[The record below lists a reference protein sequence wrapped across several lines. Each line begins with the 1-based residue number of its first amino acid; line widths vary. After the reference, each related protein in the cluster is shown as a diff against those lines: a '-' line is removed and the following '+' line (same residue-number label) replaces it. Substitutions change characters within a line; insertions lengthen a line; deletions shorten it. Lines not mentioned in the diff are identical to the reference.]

1 MMNKPYHDKMK
12 ERLSDVVFEYLSDK
26 ESLPLFLS
34 DLNEIVKSNY
44 DYFKTY
50 ADGCKEVL
58 DKLPVYHNDLVEY
71 SKYYYD
77 RDRNRSTSINNAS
90 KKDWDDFWEGL

>member
-1 MMNKPYHDKMK
+1 MDKTYHDKMK
-12 ERLSDVVFEYLSDK
+12 ERLSDVVFDYLSDK

-58 DKLPVYHNDLVEY
+58 DKLSVQNNNPVQH

-77 RDRNRSTSINNAS
+77 RDRNRSTSINNSS

>member
-1 MMNKPYHDKMK
+1 MMDKTYHDLMK
-12 ERLSDVVFEYLSDK
+12 QRLSDVVFDYLSDK
-26 ESLPLFLS
+26 EILPLFLS
-34 DLNEIVKSNY
+34 DLNQIVEENY

-50 ADGCKEVL
+50 ADGCREVL
-58 DKLPVYHNDLVEY
+58 DKLSIQHNNLIKH

-77 RDRNRSTSINNAS
+77 RDHNRSTSINNAS

>member
-1 MMNKPYHDKMK
+1 MMDKTYHDKMK
-12 ERLSDVVFEYLSDK
+12 ERLSDVVFDYLSDK
-26 ESLPLFLS
+26 ETLPLFLS

-58 DKLPVYHNDLVEY
+58 DKLPAYHNDLVEH

-77 RDRNRSTSINNAS
+77 RDRNRSTSINNTS